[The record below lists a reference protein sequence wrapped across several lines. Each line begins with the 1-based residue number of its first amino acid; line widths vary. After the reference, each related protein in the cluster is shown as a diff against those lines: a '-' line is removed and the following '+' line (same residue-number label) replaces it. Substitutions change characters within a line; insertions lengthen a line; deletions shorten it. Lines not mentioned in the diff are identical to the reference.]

1 MEWYFCGMYHICAD
15 RVGEKLTIQILA
27 VFEAFLVLC
36 NLAELICEMLFLK
49 LFAPLCQWFT
59 MLFCPE
65 CFQNTVLSLEIRSWN
80 WHNIEACQ
88 RSQKGLFT
96 EIWSVADWL
105 RKLLKVFFHW
115 CYLQT
120 PSKTLQHSC
129 ILKLLANTSATRILV
144 LVIELAYG
152 ILCTYCMRP
161 KVLHTPRWIQEADLP
176 TSESYLLPVT
186 LILTCNKMWIATLYM
201 LISFSCRLFTL
212 WINCQPLRG

>member
-15 RVGEKLTIQILA
+15 RVGERLTIQILA

-80 WHNIEACQ
+80 CHSIEACQ
-88 RSQKGLFT
+88 RSQKGLFP

-105 RKLLKVFFHW
+105 RKLLKVFLSLMLF
-115 CYLQT
+115 T
-120 PSKTLQHSC
+120 
-129 ILKLLANTSATRILV
+129 NTFKDLTTSLYTEIASEHLCDAHTCLGDW
-144 LVIELAYG
+144 AG
-152 ILCTYCMRP
+152 IWHIM
-161 KVLHTPRWIQEADLP
+161 
-176 TSESYLLPVT
+176 YLLHE
-186 LILTCNKMWIATLYM
+186 A
-201 LISFSCRLFTL
+201 
-212 WINCQPLRG
+212 